1 MELENLT
8 QKIIGCAMTVHQA
21 LGPGFLESVYQNAL
35 LIELRHAGLQCEAN
49 SRIPVHYREE
59 NVGDFIADI
68 LVEHLV
74 ILELKSVNDIHTAHE
89 AQLVNYLHAT
99 GLEVGLLLNFGS
111 PQLGIKRKHKT
122 YKPKSH
128 PVSPANPALLSKK
141 SSAFSLLELLV
152 AVSVLSILLVI
163 LLNIVQGATSL
174 WRTSENKVEAY
185 REARAAL
192 QVMSSDLKNILP
204 TTNTDFFRTNLTSY
218 PSPTNLTFLAALPIS
233 SQDTTSSKSDI
244 CVVGYFVAYD
254 NKSPVAGNNGR
265 QSYNLYRYFVESNET
280 FAKLTDASG
289 PTDVLD
295 FDADFPPEIL
305 ARNIVGFN
313 ATYSV
318 TNGSGGFE
326 SWTQNATYPMPQVVE
341 ITITA
346 VNNERTMRFG
356 ARSASS
362 EWDTFSAN
370 TNSPDYLKN
379 TKTFT
384 TRINLNTK

>member
-68 LVEHLV
+68 FVEHLV
-74 ILELKSVNDIHTAHE
+74 ILELKSVNEIHPAHE

-99 GLEVGLLLNFGS
+99 SLEIGLLLNFGA

-122 YKPKSH
+122 YKPKSP

-141 SSAFSLLELLV
+141 SSAFSILELLV
-152 AVSVLSILLVI
+152 AVSVLSILLVV

-174 WRTSENKVEAY
+174 WRGSENKVEAY

-204 TTNTDFFRTNLTSY
+204 TTNTVFFRTNISGY
-218 PSPTNLTFLAALPIS
+218 PNPTNLTFLATLPLS
-233 SQDTTSSKSDI
+233 SQNTNSLGDVCT
-244 CVVGYFVAYD
+244 VGYFLKYD
-254 NKSPVAGNNGR
+254 NKSSVAGASGR

-280 FAKLTDASG
+280 FANLTANPTTALTAS
-289 PTDVLD
+289 
-295 FDADFPPEIL
+295 FDTSHCEIL
-305 ARNIVGFN
+305 ARNVVGFN

-318 TNGSGGFE
+318 TNASGGLAP
-326 SWTQNATYPMPQVVE
+326 WTQNATTAMPNIVE
-341 ITITA
+341 IKITA

-356 ARSASS
+356 ARGASG

-370 TNSPDYLKN
+370 TNASDYLKN

>member
-74 ILELKSVNDIHTAHE
+74 ILELKSVNEIHPAHE

-111 PQLGIKRKHKT
+111 PPLGIKRKHKT
-122 YKPKSH
+122 YKPKSP

-152 AVSVLSILLVI
+152 AVSVLSILLVV

-192 QVMSSDLKNILP
+192 QVISSDLRNILP
-204 TTNTDFFRTNLTSY
+204 STNFAFFRTNLTNT
-218 PSPTNLTFLAALPIS
+218 PNIGFLTTLPLS
-233 SQDTTSSKSDI
+233 SQNATSLGDV
-244 CVVGYFVAYD
+244 CTVGYFLKYD
-254 NKSPVAGNNGR
+254 NKSSVAGASGR
-265 QSYNLYRYFVESNET
+265 QSYNLYRYFLDSNDT
-280 FAKLTDASG
+280 FAKLRTSA
-289 PTDVLD
+289 PTVLE
-295 FDADFPPEIL
+295 FDSNFPPEIL
-305 ARNIVGFN
+305 ARNLVSFN
-313 ATYSV
+313 ATYFV
-318 TNGSGGFE
+318 TNSSGLTN
-326 SWTQNATYPMPQVVE
+326 WTQSLTTPMPQVVE
-341 ITITA
+341 IKITA

-356 ARSASS
+356 ARGASS
-362 EWDTFSAN
+362 EWDTFKNS
-370 TNSPDYLKN
+370 TNSSDYQKN

>member
-68 LVEHLV
+68 QVENLV
-74 ILELKSVNDIHTAHE
+74 ILELKAVNEMHPSHE

-99 GLEVGLLLNFGS
+99 RLEIGLLLNFGS
-111 PQLGIKRKHKT
+111 SKLEIKRKHKT
-122 YKPKSH
+122 YKPKSP
-128 PVSPANPALLSKK
+128 PVPPANPVILSKK
-141 SSAFSLLELLV
+141 SPAFSLLELLV
-152 AVSVLSILLVI
+152 AVSVLSILLVV

-174 WRTSENKVEAY
+174 WRGSENKVEAY

-244 CVVGYFVAYD
+244 CAVGYFVAYD

-280 FAKLTDASG
+280 FANLTANPTTALTAS
-289 PTDVLD
+289 LD
-295 FDADFPPEIL
+295 TNHCEIL
-305 ARNIVGFN
+305 ARNVVSFN

-318 TNGSGGFE
+318 TNASGGFDP
-326 SWTQNATYPMPQVVE
+326 WTQSATYPMPQVVE
-341 ITITA
+341 IKVTA

-356 ARSASS
+356 ARGASG

-370 TNSPDYLKN
+370 TNAPDYLKN

>member
-21 LGPGFLESVYQNAL
+21 LGPRFLESVYQNAL

-74 ILELKSVNDIHTAHE
+74 ILELKAVNETHPAHE

-111 PQLGIKRKHKT
+111 PPLGIKRKHKT
-122 YKPKSH
+122 YKPKSP

-141 SSAFSLLELLV
+141 SSAFSILELLV
-152 AVSVLSILLVI
+152 AVSVLSILLVV

-192 QVMSSDLKNILP
+192 QVMSSDLRNTLAS
-204 TTNTDFFRTNLTSY
+204 TNTNFFRTNISGY
-218 PSPTNLTFLAALPIS
+218 PNPTNLTFLTTLPLS
-233 SQDTTSSKSDI
+233 SQDTTSKGDV
-244 CVVGYFVAYD
+244 CTVGYFLAYD
-254 NKSPVAGNNGR
+254 NKSPIAGNNGR

-305 ARNIVGFN
+305 ARNIVNFN
-313 ATYSV
+313 ATYFV
-318 TNGSGGFE
+318 TNSSGLTNWAQ
-326 SWTQNATYPMPQVVE
+326 SLTTPMPQVVE
-341 ITITA
+341 IKITA

-356 ARSASS
+356 ARNAQSDWTDFPT
-362 EWDTFSAN
+362 E
-370 TNSPDYLKN
+370 PDYQKN

>member
-68 LVEHLV
+68 LVENLV
-74 ILELKSVNDIHTAHE
+74 ILELKAVNEIHPSHE

-99 GLEVGLLLNFGS
+99 RLEIGLLLNFGS
-111 PQLGIKRKHKT
+111 NKLEIKRKHKT
-122 YKPKSH
+122 YKPKSP
-128 PVSPANPALLSKK
+128 PVPPANPVILSKI
-141 SSAFSLLELLV
+141 SSAFSILELLV
-152 AVSVLSILLVI
+152 AVSVLSILLVV

-174 WRTSENKVEAY
+174 WRGSENKVEAY

-192 QVMSSDLKNILP
+192 QVMSSDLRNILAS
-204 TTNTDFFRTNLTSY
+204 TNTNFFRTNISGY
-218 PSPTNLTFLAALPIS
+218 PNPTNLTFLATLPLS
-233 SQDTTSSKSDI
+233 SQNTNSLGDVCT
-244 CVVGYFVAYD
+244 VGYFLKYD

-280 FAKLTDASG
+280 FANLTANSTT
-289 PTDVLD
+289 PLTTS
-295 FDADFPPEIL
+295 FDTNHCEIL
-305 ARNIVGFN
+305 ARNVVSFN
-313 ATYSV
+313 ATYFV
-318 TNGSGGFE
+318 TNSPGLTN
-326 SWTQNATYPMPQVVE
+326 WTQSTNTPMPQVLE

-346 VNNERTMRFG
+346 VNNERTMRFS
-356 ARSASS
+356 ARNASS
-362 EWDTFSAN
+362 KWDEELSPTN
-370 TNSPDYLKN
+370 TSPDYQKN

>member
-1 MELENLT
+1 MEQENLT
-8 QKIIGCAMTVHQA
+8 QKIIGCAMAVHQT

-35 LIELRHAGLQCEAN
+35 LIELRHAGLRSECN
-49 SRIPVHYREE
+49 SRIPVHYRAES
-59 NVGDFIADI
+59 VGEFIADI

-74 ILELKSVNDIHTAHE
+74 ILELKSVNEIYPAHE

-99 GLEVGLLLNFGS
+99 GLEVGLLLNFGA

-122 YKPKSH
+122 YKPKSP

-141 SSAFSLLELLV
+141 SPAFSLLELLV
-152 AVSVLSILLVI
+152 AISVLSILLVI
-163 LLNIVQGATSL
+163 LLNIVQGATNL

-204 TTNTDFFRTNLTSY
+204 STNTAFFRTDLTNSPNLG
-218 PSPTNLTFLAALPIS
+218 FLATLPTS
-233 SQDTTSSKSDI
+233 SQNTNSLSDV
-244 CVVGYFVAYD
+244 CTVGYFRAYN
-254 NKSPVAGNNGR
+254 NKSPVASTGR

-280 FAKLTDASG
+280 FTNLTSNPDDALTRS
-289 PTDVLD
+289 
-295 FDADFPPEIL
+295 FDTNHFEIL
-305 ARNIVGFN
+305 ARNVVGFN
-313 ATYSV
+313 ATYFI
-318 TNGSGGFE
+318 TNGGNLTT
-326 SWTQNATYPMPQVVE
+326 WTQNDTCPMPNLVE

-356 ARSASS
+356 ARAASG
-362 EWDTFSAN
+362 EWDEFSKNA
-370 TNSPDYLKN
+370 TSSDYQKN

>member
-1 MELENLT
+1 MIET
-8 QKIIGCAMTVHQA
+8 
-21 LGPGFLESVYQNAL
+21 FAL
-35 LIELRHAGLQCEAN
+35 LTSCSKNLAVKKMLQTKRDKN
-49 SRIPVHYREE
+49 PRNPL
-59 NVGDFIADI
+59 I
-68 LVEHLV
+68 LK
-74 ILELKSVNDIHTAHE
+74 ILLI
-89 AQLVNYLHAT
+89 
-99 GLEVGLLLNFGS
+99 
-111 PQLGIKRKHKT
+111 
-122 YKPKSH
+122 
-128 PVSPANPALLSKK
+128 LSKK

-204 TTNTDFFRTNLTSY
+204 TTDADFFRTNLTNT
-218 PSPTNLTFLAALPIS
+218 PNLGFLATLPLS
-233 SQDTTSSKSDI
+233 SQNTNSLSDV
-244 CVVGYFVAYD
+244 CTVGYFLAYN
-254 NKSPVAGNNGR
+254 NKSPVAGASGR

-280 FAKLTDASG
+280 FANLTANS
-289 PTDVLD
+289 TTALTTS
-295 FDADFPPEIL
+295 FDTNHFEIL

-362 EWDTFSAN
+362 EWNTFSAN

>member
-8 QKIIGCAMTVHQA
+8 QKIIGCALTVHQA

-74 ILELKSVNDIHTAHE
+74 ILELKSVNEFHPAHE

-99 GLEVGLLLNFGS
+99 ALEVGLLLNFGA

-122 YKPKSH
+122 YKPKSP
-128 PVSPANPALLSKK
+128 PVPPANPVILSKK
-141 SSAFSLLELLV
+141 SSAFSILELLV
-152 AVSVLSILLVI
+152 AISVLSILLVV
-163 LLNIVQGATSL
+163 LMNIVQTSASL

-192 QVMSSDLKNILP
+192 QVMASDLKNILP
-204 TTNTDFFRTNLTSY
+204 STNTDFFRTNLTN
-218 PSPTNLTFLAALPIS
+218 SPNICFLATLPLS
-233 SQDTTSSKSDI
+233 SQNMNSLSDV
-244 CVVGYFVAYD
+244 CTVGYFLAYD
-254 NKSPVAGNNGR
+254 NKSPIAGDNGR

-280 FAKLTDASG
+280 FANLTANSTTALTAS
-289 PTDVLD
+289 LD
-295 FDADFPPEIL
+295 TNHFEIL
-305 ARNIVGFN
+305 ARNVVGFN

-318 TNGSGGFE
+318 TNGSGGLT
-326 SWTQNATYPMPQVVE
+326 SWIKSATTPIPHIVE
-341 ITITA
+341 IQVTA

-356 ARSASS
+356 ERGASG

-370 TNSPDYLKN
+370 TNASDYLKN

-384 TRINLNTK
+384 TRIYLNTK

>member
-1 MELENLT
+1 L
-8 QKIIGCAMTVHQA
+8 KILSI
-21 LGPGFLESVYQNAL
+21 
-35 LIELRHAGLQCEAN
+35 
-49 SRIPVHYREE
+49 
-59 NVGDFIADI
+59 
-68 LVEHLV
+68 
-74 ILELKSVNDIHTAHE
+74 
-89 AQLVNYLHAT
+89 
-99 GLEVGLLLNFGS
+99 
-111 PQLGIKRKHKT
+111 
-122 YKPKSH
+122 
-128 PVSPANPALLSKK
+128 LSKK
-141 SSAFSLLELLV
+141 SSAFSILELLV
-152 AVSVLSILLVI
+152 AVSVLSILLVV

-192 QVMSSDLKNILP
+192 QVMSSDLRNTLAS
-204 TTNTDFFRTNLTSY
+204 TNTNFFRTNISSY
-218 PSPTNLTFLAALPIS
+218 PNPTNLTFLTTLPLS
-233 SQDTTSSKSDI
+233 SQDTTSKGDV
-244 CVVGYFVAYD
+244 CTVGYFLAYD
-254 NKSPVAGNNGR
+254 NKSPIAGNNGR

-289 PTDVLD
+289 PTDILD

-305 ARNIVGFN
+305 ARNIVSFN

-356 ARSASS
+356 ARNAQSDWTDFPT
-362 EWDTFSAN
+362 E
-370 TNSPDYLKN
+370 PDYLKN

-384 TRINLNTK
+384 TRIKLNTK